1 MKNRNLKMEKK
12 KNIMLVPVDF
22 SEISLNAL
30 GHASQVAKHFDND
43 LVLLSI
49 LEEDFLSNIFSF
61 SKNEAKDNLAKEA
74 LLSRLN
80 EIAKDI
86 KSKFGINCHTV
97 VKAGKIYKTIIETA
111 EEFGCDCVIMGTH
124 GASGVERVLGSNA
137 SRTISYSTMPVIVVK
152 TDKNP
157 NAYKNIVF
165 PLDLSAESKQKVK
178 WAIHLGKSY
187 KSTIHIL
194 TYKVGD
200 EFLNNKLMA
209 NLRQIQNLFDEAGVA
224 HEETLLEDN
233 SDFAR
238 KTLEFSEL
246 KLADLIMIM
255 TQQEDEKSIREYII
269 ETYAQQIVND
279 AGNVPVFCVN
289 PNFETY
295 KSEFNF

>member
-1 MKNRNLKMEKK
+1 MEKK
-12 KNIMLVPVDF
+12 KNIMLVPIDF

-30 GHASQVAKHFDND
+30 AHAAQIAKHFDND

-61 SKNEAKDNLAKEA
+61 SKNDTKENLAKEA
-74 LLSRLN
+74 LMGRLKEKAA
-80 EIAKDI
+80 EIQNKY
-86 KSKFGINCHTV
+86 GIVCKV
-97 VKAGKIYKTIIETA
+97 DVRSGKIYRTVIETA
-111 EEFGCDCVIMGTH
+111 EEFGCDCIIMGTH
-124 GASGVERVLGSNA
+124 GASGTERIIGSNA
-137 SRTISYSTMPVIVVK
+137 SRVISYSSMPVIVVK

-157 NAYKNIVF
+157 NAYKNIIF
-165 PLDLSAESKQKVK
+165 PLDLSSESKQKVK

-194 TYKVGD
+194 TYNVGD

-209 NLRQIQNLFDEAGVA
+209 NLKQIQLLLDENGIS
-224 HEETLLEDN
+224 HSETVVDSS

-238 KTLEFSEL
+238 KTLDFAET

-255 TQQEDEKSIREYII
+255 TQQEDKSIREYVI

-279 AGNVPVFCVN
+279 SGNVPVFCVN
-289 PNFETY
+289 PSYDGF
-295 KSEFNF
+295 KSEFVI

>member
-1 MKNRNLKMEKK
+1 
-12 KNIMLVPVDF
+12 MLVPVDF

-30 GHASQVAKHFDND
+30 GHAAQVAKHFDND

-61 SKNEAKDNLAKEA
+61 SKSEAKDNLAKEA
-74 LLSRLN
+74 MLSRLN
-80 EIAKDI
+80 EKAKDI
-86 KSKFGINCHTV
+86 KNSFGIICHTV
-97 VKAGKIYKTIIETA
+97 VKSGKIYKTIIETA

-124 GASGVERVLGSNA
+124 GASGVERVIGSNA

-224 HEETLLEDN
+224 HEETILEDN

-238 KTLEFSEL
+238 KTLDFAEM
-246 KLADLIMIM
+246 KMADLIMIM
-255 TQQEDEKSIREYII
+255 TQQEDDKSIREYII

-279 AGNVPVFCVN
+279 SGNVPIFCVN
-289 PNFETY
+289 PNFDTY

>member
-1 MKNRNLKMEKK
+1 
-12 KNIMLVPVDF
+12 MLVPVDF

-30 GHASQVAKHFDND
+30 NHAAQVAKHFDND

-61 SKNEAKDNLAKEA
+61 SKNDAKDNLAKEA
-74 LLSRLN
+74 LLNRLN
-80 EIAKDI
+80 EKAGEI
-86 KSKFGINCHTV
+86 KNKFGISCKTEV
-97 VKAGKIYKTIIETA
+97 RSGKIYKTIIETA

-124 GASGVERVLGSNA
+124 GASGVERVIGSNA
-137 SRTISYSTMPVIVVK
+137 SRTISYSSMPVIVVK

-187 KSTIHIL
+187 QSTIHIL
-194 TYKVGD
+194 TYKVSD
-200 EFLNNKLMA
+200 EFLNNKIMA

-224 HEETLLEDN
+224 HKETVLEDD

-238 KTLEFSEL
+238 KTLDFAETT
-246 KLADLIMIM
+246 LADLIMIM
-255 TQQEDEKSIREYII
+255 TQQENDKSIREYII

-279 AGNVPVFCVN
+279 SGNVPVFCVN
-289 PNFETY
+289 PNYDTFN
-295 KSEFNF
+295 SEFNF

>member
-1 MKNRNLKMEKK
+1 MEKK
-12 KNIMLVPVDF
+12 KNIMLVPIDF

-30 GHASQVAKHFDND
+30 AHAAQIAKHFDNE

-61 SKNEAKDNLAKEA
+61 SKNDTKENLAKEA
-74 LLSRLN
+74 LMGRLKEKAA
-80 EIAKDI
+80 EIQNKY
-86 KSKFGINCHTV
+86 GIVCKV
-97 VKAGKIYKTIIETA
+97 DVRSGKIYRTVIETA
-111 EEFGCDCVIMGTH
+111 EEFGCDCIIMGTH
-124 GASGVERVLGSNA
+124 GASGTERIIGSNA
-137 SRTISYSTMPVIVVK
+137 SRVISYSSMPVIVVK

-157 NAYKNIVF
+157 NAYKNIIF
-165 PLDLSAESKQKVK
+165 PLDLSSESKQKVK

-194 TYKVGD
+194 THNVGD

-209 NLRQIQNLFDEAGVA
+209 NLKQIQLLLDENGIS
-224 HEETLLEDN
+224 HSETVVDSS

-238 KTLEFSEL
+238 KTLDFAET

-255 TQQEDEKSIREYII
+255 TQQEDKSIREYVI

-279 AGNVPVFCVN
+279 SGNVPVFCVN
-289 PNFETY
+289 PSYDGF
-295 KSEFNF
+295 KSEFVI

>member
-1 MKNRNLKMEKK
+1 MEKK

-30 GHASQVAKHFDND
+30 QHAAQVAKHFDND

-49 LEEDFLSNIFSF
+49 LEDDFLSNIFSF
-61 SKNEAKDNLAKEA
+61 SKNETKDNLAKEA
-74 LLSRLN
+74 LLGHLKEKAA
-80 EIAKDI
+80 EIKQ
-86 KSKFGINCHTV
+86 KYGIECKTV
-97 VKAGKIYKTIIETA
+97 VKSGKVYKTIIEAA

-124 GASGVERVLGSNA
+124 GASGVERVIGSTA
-137 SRTISYSTMPVIVVK
+137 SRTIRYSTTPVIVVK

-165 PLDLSAESKQKVK
+165 PLDLSKESKQKMK
-178 WAIHLGKSY
+178 WAIHLGKAY
-187 KSTIHIL
+187 NSTIHVL

-200 EFLNNKLMA
+200 EFLDNKLVA
-209 NLRQIQNLFDEAGVA
+209 NLKQIQNIFDENGVA
-224 HEETLLEDN
+224 HTETILEND

-238 KTLEFSEL
+238 KTLDFAET
-246 KLADLIMIM
+246 KMADLIMIM
-255 TQQEDEKSIREYII
+255 TQQENDKSIREYII

-289 PNFETY
+289 PHYEMY
-295 KSEFNF
+295 KSEFII

>member
-1 MKNRNLKMEKK
+1 MENK

-30 GHASQVAKHFDND
+30 HHAAQIAKHFNND

-49 LEEDFLSNIFSF
+49 LEDDFLSSIFSF
-61 SKNEAKDNLAKEA
+61 SKTEMKDNLAKEA
-74 LLSRLN
+74 MLNRLN
-80 EIAKDI
+80 EKAKEI
-86 KSKFGINCHTV
+86 HAQYGITCLSV
-97 VKAGKIYKTIIETA
+97 VKSGKIYKTIIETA
-111 EEFGCDCVIMGTH
+111 EEHGCDCVIMGTH
-124 GASGVERVLGSNA
+124 GASGVERVIGSNA

-165 PLDLSAESKQKVK
+165 PLDLSRESKQKIK

-187 KSTIHIL
+187 KSTIHVL
-194 TYKVGD
+194 TYKVSD

-224 HEETLLEDN
+224 HEETIVEDD

-238 KTLEFSEL
+238 KTLDFAEM
-246 KLADLIMIM
+246 KMADLIMIM
-255 TQQEDEKSIREYII
+255 TQQENDKSIREYII

-279 AGNVPVFCVN
+279 SGNVPIFCVN
-289 PNFETY
+289 PNTETF
-295 KSEFNF
+295 KSEFII

>member
-1 MKNRNLKMEKK
+1 MENK

-30 GHASQVAKHFDND
+30 HHAAQIAKHFNND

-49 LEEDFLSNIFSF
+49 LEDDFLSSIFSF
-61 SKNEAKDNLAKEA
+61 SKSEMKDNLAKEA
-74 LLSRLN
+74 MLNRLN
-80 EIAKDI
+80 EKAKEI
-86 KSKFGINCHTV
+86 HAQYGITCLPV
-97 VKAGKIYKTIIETA
+97 VKSGKIYKTIIETA
-111 EEFGCDCVIMGTH
+111 EEHGCDCVIMGTH
-124 GASGVERVLGSNA
+124 GASGVERVIGSNA

-165 PLDLSAESKQKVK
+165 PLDLSRESKQKIK

-187 KSTIHIL
+187 KSTIHVL
-194 TYKVGD
+194 TYNVSD

-224 HEETLLEDN
+224 HEETIVEDD

-238 KTLEFSEL
+238 KTLDFAEM
-246 KLADLIMIM
+246 KMADLIMIM
-255 TQQEDEKSIREYII
+255 TQQENDKSIREYII

-279 AGNVPVFCVN
+279 SGNVPIFCVN
-289 PNFETY
+289 PNTDTF
-295 KSEFNF
+295 KSEFII

>member
-1 MKNRNLKMEKK
+1 MEKK

-30 GHASQVAKHFDND
+30 GHAAQVAKHFDND

-61 SKNEAKDNLAKEA
+61 SKSEAKDNLAKEA
-74 LLSRLN
+74 MLSRLN
-80 EIAKDI
+80 EKAKDI
-86 KSKFGINCHTV
+86 KNSFGIICHTV
-97 VKAGKIYKTIIETA
+97 VKSGKIYKTIIETA

-124 GASGVERVLGSNA
+124 GASGVERVIGSNA

-224 HEETLLEDN
+224 HEETILEDN

-238 KTLEFSEL
+238 KTLDFAEM
-246 KLADLIMIM
+246 KMADLIMIM
-255 TQQEDEKSIREYII
+255 TQQEDDKSIREYII

-279 AGNVPVFCVN
+279 SGNAPIFCVN
-289 PNFETY
+289 PNFDTY

>member
-1 MKNRNLKMEKK
+1 MEKK
-12 KNIMLVPVDF
+12 KTIMLVPIDF

-30 GHASQVAKHFDND
+30 AHAAQIAKHFDND

-61 SKNEAKDNLAKEA
+61 SKNDTKENLAKEA
-74 LLSRLN
+74 LMGRLKEKAA
-80 EIAKDI
+80 EIQNKY
-86 KSKFGINCHTV
+86 GIVCKV
-97 VKAGKIYKTIIETA
+97 DVRSGKIYRTVIETA
-111 EEFGCDCVIMGTH
+111 EEFGCDCIIMGTH
-124 GASGVERVLGSNA
+124 GASGTERIIGSNA
-137 SRTISYSTMPVIVVK
+137 SRVISYSSMPVIVVK

-157 NAYKNIVF
+157 NAYKNIIF
-165 PLDLSAESKQKVK
+165 PLDLSSESKQKVK

-194 TYKVGD
+194 TYNVGD

-209 NLRQIQNLFDEAGVA
+209 NLKQIQLLLDENGIS
-224 HEETLLEDN
+224 HSETVVDSS

-238 KTLEFSEL
+238 KTLDFAET

-255 TQQEDEKSIREYII
+255 TQQEDKSIREYVI

-279 AGNVPVFCVN
+279 SGNVPVFCVN
-289 PNFETY
+289 PSYDGF
-295 KSEFNF
+295 KSEFVI

>member
-1 MKNRNLKMEKK
+1 MEKK
-12 KNIMLVPVDF
+12 KNIMLVPIDF

-30 GHASQVAKHFDND
+30 AHAAQIAKHFDND

-61 SKNEAKDNLAKEA
+61 SKNDTKENLAKEA
-74 LLSRLN
+74 LMGRLKEKAA
-80 EIAKDI
+80 EIQNKY
-86 KSKFGINCHTV
+86 GIVCKV
-97 VKAGKIYKTIIETA
+97 DVRSGKIYRTVIETA
-111 EEFGCDCVIMGTH
+111 EEFGCDCIIMGTH
-124 GASGVERVLGSNA
+124 GASGTERIIGSNA
-137 SRTISYSTMPVIVVK
+137 SRVISYSSMPVIVVK

-157 NAYKNIVF
+157 NAYKDIIF
-165 PLDLSAESKQKVK
+165 PLDLSSESKQKVK

-194 TYKVGD
+194 THNVGD

-209 NLRQIQNLFDEAGVA
+209 NLKQIQLLLDENGIS
-224 HEETLLEDN
+224 HSETVVDSS

-238 KTLEFSEL
+238 KTLDFAET

-255 TQQEDEKSIREYII
+255 TQQEDKSIREYVI

-279 AGNVPVFCVN
+279 SGNVPVFCVN
-289 PNFETY
+289 PSYDGF
-295 KSEFNF
+295 KSEFVI

>member
-1 MKNRNLKMEKK
+1 MEKK
-12 KNIMLVPVDF
+12 KNIMLVPIDF

-30 GHASQVAKHFDND
+30 AHAAQIAKHFDND

-61 SKNEAKDNLAKEA
+61 SKNDTKENLAKEA
-74 LLSRLN
+74 LMGRLKEKAA
-80 EIAKDI
+80 EIQNKY
-86 KSKFGINCHTV
+86 GIVCKV
-97 VKAGKIYKTIIETA
+97 DVRSGKIYRTVIETA
-111 EEFGCDCVIMGTH
+111 EEFGCDCIIMGTH
-124 GASGVERVLGSNA
+124 GASGTERIIGSNA
-137 SRTISYSTMPVIVVK
+137 SRVISYSSMPVIVVK

-157 NAYKNIVF
+157 NAYKNIIF
-165 PLDLSAESKQKVK
+165 PLDLSSESKQKVK

-194 TYKVGD
+194 THNV

-209 NLRQIQNLFDEAGVA
+209 NLKQIQLLLDENGIS
-224 HEETLLEDN
+224 HSETVVDSS

-238 KTLEFSEL
+238 KTLDFAET

-255 TQQEDEKSIREYII
+255 TQQEDKSIREYVI

-279 AGNVPVFCVN
+279 SGNVPVFCVN
-289 PNFETY
+289 PSYDGF
-295 KSEFNF
+295 KSEFVI

>member
-1 MKNRNLKMEKK
+1 MEKK
-12 KNIMLVPVDF
+12 KNIMLVPIDF

-30 GHASQVAKHFDND
+30 AHAAQIAKHFDND

-61 SKNEAKDNLAKEA
+61 SKNDTKENLAKEA
-74 LLSRLN
+74 LMGRLKEKAA
-80 EIAKDI
+80 EIQNKY
-86 KSKFGINCHTV
+86 GIVCKV
-97 VKAGKIYKTIIETA
+97 DVRSGKIYRTVIETA
-111 EEFGCDCVIMGTH
+111 EEFGCDCIIMGTH
-124 GASGVERVLGSNA
+124 GASGTERIIGSNA
-137 SRTISYSTMPVIVVK
+137 SRVISYSSMPVIVVK

-157 NAYKNIVF
+157 NAYKNIIF
-165 PLDLSAESKQKVK
+165 PLDLSSESKQKVK

-194 TYKVGD
+194 THNVGD

-209 NLRQIQNLFDEAGVA
+209 NLKQIQLLLDENGIS
-224 HEETLLEDN
+224 HSETVVDSS

-238 KTLEFSEL
+238 KTLDFGET

-255 TQQEDEKSIREYII
+255 TQQEDKSIREYVI

-279 AGNVPVFCVN
+279 SGNVPVFCVN
-289 PNFETY
+289 PSYDGF
-295 KSEFNF
+295 KSEFVI

>member
-1 MKNRNLKMEKK
+1 MEKK
-12 KNIMLVPVDF
+12 KNIMLVPIDF

-30 GHASQVAKHFDND
+30 AHAAQIAKHFDND

-61 SKNEAKDNLAKEA
+61 SKNDTKENLAKEA
-74 LLSRLN
+74 LMGRLKEKSA
-80 EIAKDI
+80 EIQNKY
-86 KSKFGINCHTV
+86 GIVCKV
-97 VKAGKIYKTIIETA
+97 DVRSGKIYRTVIETA
-111 EEFGCDCVIMGTH
+111 EEFGCDCIIMGTH
-124 GASGVERVLGSNA
+124 GASGTERIIGSNA
-137 SRTISYSTMPVIVVK
+137 SRVISYSSMPVIVVK

-157 NAYKNIVF
+157 NAYKNIIF
-165 PLDLSAESKQKVK
+165 PLDLSSESKQKVK

-194 TYKVGD
+194 TYNVGD

-209 NLRQIQNLFDEAGVA
+209 NLKQIQLLLDENGIS
-224 HEETLLEDN
+224 HSETVVDSS

-238 KTLEFSEL
+238 KTLDFAET

-255 TQQEDEKSIREYII
+255 TQQEDKSIREYVI

-279 AGNVPVFCVN
+279 SGNVPVFCVN
-289 PNFETY
+289 PSYDGF
-295 KSEFNF
+295 KSEFVI